1 MKKNIKK
8 KIQTERYLKE
18 SLERLMN
25 HTVEHKDINISNI
38 SIISAD
44 DIIIVKR
51 DGRKVSFDPEKLE
64 KVVMWATGNEIMK
77 DELISDTKIKLHK
90 QIKITDMYKQLIN
103 TAVMKIS
110 MLSPQWEMVAA
121 KLFLLSIYK
130 ETYNIK
136 ETFDLSKG
144 KIYPSLKEVFKKGL
158 EHKIYDKETIDK
170 LSDEEIIELDNA
182 IVHSRDLIFNY
193 KAIITMF
200 DKYCLNYTKTKK
212 LELPQH
218 SYMRVAIALMINEK
232 QDRIK
237 KIIELYNNLS
247 NHYQTVATPQMLN
260 ALTPGQQLSSCVLN
274 TVSDDSHSIL
284 DTGKNLGIY
293 SKFKGGTAL
302 DVTELR
308 AGGSYIAGTQGYSS
322 GPTAFMK
329 FYESIM
335 KAWNQGGKRP
345 GALAIYFSW
354 WHMDVDKYL
363 SLKSNGGVD
372 ENRARGLK
380 YAFKINK
387 VFENAVIND
396 EEINLFDPKDT
407 PKLVGVFGKEF
418 EENYKMY
425 SERKSIKRK
434 TLKARELA
442 EKLFKER
449 SETGHIYLFHEENTN
464 NSTLLNRYIGSSNLC
479 MEIVL
484 PSRASKTI
492 SEEIITKENG
502 KNLLIKT
509 YEPGEI
515 ALCNLA
521 SINLEKWYYL
531 SNIQKNNLINTLVR
545 GLDNTVDVANYPVKE
560 GKHSN
565 MLYRYLGI
573 GVLNY
578 TNLLALNK
586 IVIDSQEAQ
595 EYTDELFDDLS
606 YRIIN
611 ASADLAIEKGKF
623 EKFYETDWS
632 KGILPI
638 DKAHP
643 EALKL
648 TKYKPNKEKWDKL
661 REKIKQT
668 GLRNAQLMAIA
679 PTATSGKSQNAI
691 ESIEP
696 ILDFFYKEEGTIN
709 IPTIV
714 PNFRTNNQFYKKAF
728 ECNQFNLLKNAAVR
742 QKWIDQAQS
751 VNLYITKPDSLK
763 YMVNLHFY
771 GFSLGLKTLY
781 YLKQQKEQDDDI
793 CESCS

>member
-1 MKKNIKK
+1 MKETKNIRYN
-8 KIQTERYLKE
+8 KI
-18 SLERLMN
+18 SLEELSEAVQN
-25 HTVEHKDINISNI
+25 QSKIDISNVTTDQE
-38 SIISAD
+38 ATG
-44 DIIIVKR
+44 IIIIKR
-51 DGRKVSFDPEKLE
+51 DGSKEPFNFEKLE
-64 KVVMWATGNEIMK
+64 KVAIWATGNEIMAE
-77 DELISDTKIKLHK
+77 ELIADTKIKLHK
-90 QIKITDMYKQLIN
+90 EIKVTEMYNQLIN

-121 KLFLLSIYK
+121 KLYLLSIYK

-136 ETFDLSKG
+136 ETFSIKDKR
-144 KIYPSLKEVFKKGL
+144 IYPSLKEVFKKGL
-158 EHKIYDKETIDK
+158 EHKIYDRTTIEK
-170 LSDEEIIELDNA
+170 LSDEEIKQLDEA
-182 IVHSRDLIFNY
+182 IDYKKDLIFNY
-193 KAIITMF
+193 KALVTMF
-200 DKYCLNYTKTKK
+200 DKYCLNYSKTKK

-218 SYMRVAIALMINEK
+218 AYMRVAIALMIDEK
-232 QDRIK
+232 QDRIG
-237 KIIELYNNLS
+237 KIIDLYTNLS

-274 TVSDDSHSIL
+274 SVDDDSHSIL

-302 DVTELR
+302 DVTALR
-308 AGGSYIAGTQGYSS
+308 AGGSYIEGTQGYSS
-322 GPTAFMK
+322 GPNAFMK

-363 SLKSNGGVD
+363 SLKSNGGTD

-380 YAFKINK
+380 YAMKLNDIFID
-387 VFENAVIND
+387 AVLND
-396 EEINLFDPKDT
+396 EEIYLFDPKDT
-407 PKLVGVFGKEF
+407 PLLIGTFGEEF
-418 EENYKMY
+418 EKNYKYY
-425 SERKSIKRK
+425 SEKKSIKK
-434 TLKARELA
+434 KAVSARELV
-442 EKLFKER
+442 EKMFKER
-449 SETGHIYLFHEENTN
+449 SETGHIYLYHEENVN
-464 NSTLLNRYIGSSNLC
+464 KATLLKRYIGSSNLC
-479 MEIVL
+479 TEIVL

-502 KNLLIKT
+502 EAELIKRYT
-509 YEPGEI
+509 PGEI

-521 SINLEKWYYL
+521 SVNLEKWYYL
-531 SNIQKNNLINTLVR
+531 TNVQKDDLIKTLVR
-545 GLDNTVDVANYPVKE
+545 ALDNTVDVANYPVKE
-560 GKHSN
+560 GKYSN

-586 IVIDSQEAQ
+586 IVIDTPEAA
-595 EYTDELFDDLS
+595 EFTDALFDDLS

-623 EKFYETDWS
+623 PRFYETEWAE
-632 KGILPI
+632 GILPI

-643 EALKL
+643 EAVKL
-648 TKYKPNKEKWDKL
+648 TKYQPDMDKWDAL
-661 REKIKQT
+661 REKIKNT
-668 GLRNAQLMAIA
+668 GIRNAQLLAIA

-691 ESIEP
+691 ESTEP
-696 ILDFFYKEEGTIN
+696 IHDFFYKEEGTIS

-714 PNFRTNNQFYKKAF
+714 PNFRLNNQYYKKAF
-728 ECNQFNLLKNAAVR
+728 ECDQYALLRNAAVR

-751 VNLYITKPDSLK
+751 INLYITKPDSLM
-763 YMVNLHFY
+763 YMLKLHWYAFK
-771 GFSLGLKTLY
+771 LGIKTLY
-781 YLKQQKEQDDDI
+781 YLKQQKESDDDI